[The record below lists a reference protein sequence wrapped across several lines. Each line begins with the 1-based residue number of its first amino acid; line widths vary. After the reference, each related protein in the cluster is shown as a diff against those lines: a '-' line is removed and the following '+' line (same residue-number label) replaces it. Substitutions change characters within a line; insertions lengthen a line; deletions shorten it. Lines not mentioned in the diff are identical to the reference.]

1 MSKKLLVLAGIMS
14 VLSVNV
20 IAAVDTRTTVI
31 GGNNIAVEANEN
43 ENGQKGFIV
52 GLKEDIQG
60 LRSIDVADDP
70 AGRDKYVEIN
80 GNEIKVSHTDGI
92 KYSSLTLDG
101 LVVENDTD
109 QINRTTYGP
118 NGIII
123 EKADGDNNADTVVSL
138 TDNGLNNG
146 NHKIVNV
153 SKGEVSKTSTDVIN
167 GSQLHEVKTEVD
179 NNTNRIST
187 LENNMANIGDKV
199 LNNAKS
205 YTDRQV
211 SKVGAA
217 SAALAG
223 LHYLDYNPN
232 DKWSFA
238 TSLGHYKHS
247 TAGAIGASYQP
258 NENSMVHAG
267 VTLGGESMF
276 NIGASFKVGE
286 QDPTLKTSRFE
297 MAKQIKDLQADNAS
311 LRADNEELRAEVN
324 EIKAALQKLQ

>member
-14 VLSVNV
+14 MLSVNV
-20 IAAVDTRTTVI
+20 MAAVDTRTTVI

-118 NGIII
+118 IGIVI
-123 EKADGDNNADTVVSL
+123 EKADGDNNADTIVSL

-167 GSQLHEVKTEVD
+167 GSQLHEVKTQVD

-187 LENNMANIGDKV
+187 LENNTVNIGDKV

-267 VTLGGESMF
+267 VTVGGESMF

-311 LRADNEELRAEVN
+311 LRANNEELRAEVN

>member
-1 MSKKLLVLAGIMS
+1 MNKKLLVLAGIMS

-20 IAAVDTRTTVI
+20 MAEADMRTTI
-31 GGNNIAVEANEN
+31 NSLNNIVVEESEN
-43 ENGQKGFIV
+43 ENGQKGYSI
-52 GLKEDIQG
+52 GLNENVQG
-60 LRSIDVADDP
+60 LRSIEVSDNPDE
-70 AGRDKYVEIN
+70 RDKYVEIN
-80 GNEIKVSHTDGI
+80 GNEIKVSHTDGV
-92 KYSSLTLDG
+92 KHSSLTLDG
-101 LVVENDTD
+101 LVVESHTD
-109 QINRTTYGP
+109 EINRTTYGP
-118 NGIII
+118 NGIVI
-123 EKADGDNNADTVVSL
+123 EKADGDNNPVTIVSL

-153 SKGEVSKTSTDVIN
+153 SKGEVSKTSTDAIN
-167 GSQLHEVKTEVD
+167 GSQLHEVKTQVD

-187 LENNMANIGDKV
+187 LENNTANIGEKV

-205 YTDRQV
+205 YTDQQV

-267 VTLGGESMF
+267 VTVGGESMF

-297 MAKQIKDLQADNAS
+297 MAKQIKDLQADNA
-311 LRADNEELRAEVN
+311 ELRAELK
-324 EIKAALQKLQ
+324 EIKEALQKLQ

>member
-1 MSKKLLVLAGIMS
+1 MNKKLLVLAGIMS

-20 IAAVDTRTTVI
+20 MADADMRTTVT
-31 GGNNIAVEANEN
+31 GLNNIVVNETEN
-43 ENGQKGFIV
+43 ENGQKDYTV
-52 GLKEDIQG
+52 GLNEDING

-70 AGRDKYVEIN
+70 DVRDKYVEIN
-80 GNEIKVSHTDGI
+80 GSEIKVSHMDGV

-101 LVVENDTD
+101 LVVESDTD

-123 EKADGDNNADTVVSL
+123 EKADGDNTTESIISL

-146 NHKIVNV
+146 NNKIVNV
-153 SKGEVSKTSTDVIN
+153 SKGEVSKTSTDAIN
-167 GSQLHEVKTEVD
+167 GSQLHEVKTQVD

-187 LENNMANIGDKV
+187 LENNTSNIGDKV

-205 YTDRQV
+205 YTDKQV

-238 TSLGHYKHS
+238 TSVGHYKHS

-267 VTLGGESMF
+267 VTVGGESMF
-276 NIGASFKVGE
+276 TIGASFKVGE

-297 MAKQIKDLQADNAS
+297 MAKQIKELQADNAS
-311 LRADNEELRAEVN
+311 LRADNKELRAEVN
-324 EIKAALQKLQ
+324 EIKAALQKL